1 MRPGRPLVISDPMLL
16 VRRDNE
22 RLVMLR
28 ERTEVAA
35 SPRRELSHVAAHGPV
50 TFTGAALAGLLD
62 EGIDVTPHAS
72 SGRLRGVISSAQ
84 SKNVYLLLAQVDA
97 WQRPAKRAELAR
109 ALLAG
114 KIAGQRQL
122 AQRQALDRGSLRCE
136 EAARR
141 LAVFERQVWEQPD
154 VDAAR
159 GIEGAAS
166 AAYFDV
172 FGEMLSEGWRFPG
185 RVRRPATDPVNAML
199 SFGYAIAGGEVARAL
214 LHRGFDARIGLI
226 HGLRY
231 GRESLVLDIVEEFRA
246 PMVDRFTLRLL
257 NRGQF
262 KVEDFE
268 TQLRRFRAPGQ
279 EARRR
284 YLELWEE
291 MLSERARALRNETAI
306 ADEGVLPRR
315 THRRPR
321 RRRRRRRP
329 ADPRGGADGGAH
341 ELAPPHRAAGAAPV
355 ALPHEERALRPADRE
370 PQGWARG
377 ARARGAPRR
386 ARTPANQALEGFS
399 TGRRTREGLEKALTR
414 ASAGCLVHPFRGSGW
429 PIRPVSDNRF
439 STRGSEGEELRRVAR
454 G

>member
-1 MRPGRPLVISDPMLL
+1 MKPGRPLVISDPTLL

-35 SPRRELSHVAAHGPV
+35 IPMRELSHVAAHGPV

-62 EGIDVTPHAS
+62 EGIDVTLHAS

-97 WQRPAKRAELAR
+97 WQRPEKRVALAR

-122 AQRQALDRGSLRCE
+122 VQRQALDRGSLRCE

-172 FGEMLSEGWRFPG
+172 FGEMLSDGWRFPG

-231 GRESLVLDIVEEFRA
+231 GRESLVLDVVEEFRA
-246 PMVDRFTLRLL
+246 PMVDRFTLRVL

-268 TQLRRFRAPGQ
+268 TQPDRAVRLSQ

-291 MLSERARALRNETAI
+291 MLSERARALRNETVI
-306 ADEGVLPRR
+306 ADEGVHLAERIGRPDDDADVDDRPIPEEGPTEAPMNWHRRIERQVLRLWRFLMKNEPYVPLTATRKDGVVAPTPEGAPGEAEPRR
-315 THRRPR
+315 IKLSKGSQRS
-321 RRRRRRRP
+321 
-329 ADPRGGADGGAH
+329 G
-341 ELAPPHRAAGAAPV
+341 AGA
-355 ALPHEERALRPADRE
+355 
-370 PQGWARG
+370 
-377 ARARGAPRR
+377 
-386 ARTPANQALEGFS
+386 
-399 TGRRTREGLEKALTR
+399 K
-414 ASAGCLVHPFRGSGW
+414 GSKK
-429 PIRPVSDNRF
+429 R
-439 STRGSEGEELRRVAR
+439 
-454 G
+454 